1 MAAISSDVLY
11 RSSVLKLLLWF
22 GGGLF
27 LVMSLLM
34 QQLYQNSLQ
43 TYQQSLDDLLR
54 QETELFSQLAAVAD
68 TSVIQANIETRR
80 KGSLYYYYLGQG
92 GSQQGTTAAPDYP
105 AIANVQSGSQRQG
118 MRATKVILQDGTP
131 LVIGISE
138 QVYQQ
143 FQNNLNVRFLWAT
156 FVPFMGVFAA
166 AVWFALN
173 ILTRLNKVNQSMNQ
187 VMCGERGVRLKVSA
201 ATDEFDLLA
210 IHLNT
215 MLEQMEQNEARL
227 RSLTVDIAHDLRTP
241 MARLKLRV
249 ETLLEQGELGSRE
262 EEELRYLQQ
271 DFDQLLDTF
280 SGMMELYNLSQGVHQ
295 SIHQGSTKITLEPL
309 DLKPII
315 LDVLDFME
323 PCANEKEQALSYR
336 CDVPCLV
343 MGNRNLLFRAICNL
357 LDNAIKYTP
366 AGGNI
371 EIASDCFG
379 VLVADN
385 GPGIADKDKRRVLD
399 QLVRL
404 DPSRT
409 SSGFGLGLAF
419 VNTVAQ
425 LHAGRIVL
433 SDNHPGLRARLLL
446 NRSDGII

>member
-34 QQLYQNSLQ
+34 QQLYQNSLH

-54 QETELFSQLAAVAD
+54 QETELFNQLASVAD
-68 TSVIQANIETRR
+68 TQVIRANIETRR
-80 KGSLYYYYLGQG
+80 KSSLYYYYLGQG
-92 GSQQGTTAAPDYP
+92 SQQDDKAVVPDYP

-118 MRATKVILQDGTP
+118 MRATKVTLHDGTP

-138 QVYQQ
+138 QVYKQ

-173 ILTRLNKVNQSMNQ
+173 ILNRLNKVNQSMNQ

-215 MLEQMEQNEARL
+215 MLAQMEQNEARL

-249 ETLLEQGELGSRE
+249 ETLLEQGELASHQE
-262 EEELRYLQQ
+262 QELRYLQQ
-271 DFDQLLDTF
+271 DFDQLLNTF
-280 SGMMELYNLSQGVHQ
+280 SGMMELYNLNQGRTQ
-295 SIHQGSTKITLEPL
+295 IRLEPL

-323 PCANEKEQALSYR
+323 PCAKEKAQALSYR
-336 CDVPCLV
+336 CDVSCLV

-357 LDNAIKYTP
+357 VDNAIKYTQV
-366 AGGNI
+366 GGEI

-385 GPGIADKDKRRVLD
+385 GPGIADKDKARVLD

-433 SDNHPGLRARLLL
+433 SDNYPGLRARLML
-446 NRSDGII
+446 NRAEA

>member
-1 MAAISSDVLY
+1 MASISSDVLY
-11 RSSVLKLLLWF
+11 RSSILKLLLWF

-54 QETELFSQLAAVAD
+54 QESQLFSQLAAVAD
-68 TSVIQANIETRR
+68 TDSIIKSIDTR
-80 KGSLYYYYLGQG
+80 KQSSLYYYQLYQA
-92 GSQQGTTAAPDYP
+92 SPHYVATPIPDYP
-105 AIANVQSGSQRQG
+105 AIANVKSTGQSQG
-118 MRATKVILQDGTP
+118 MRATKVLLKDGTP
-131 LVIGISE
+131 LVIGINDS
-138 QVYQQ
+138 VYQQ

-215 MLEQMEQNEARL
+215 MLAQMEQNESRL

-241 MARLKLRV
+241 MARLKLRID
-249 ETLLEQGELGSRE
+249 TLLEQVNLAPQVADELSFV
-262 EEELRYLQQ
+262 QQ
-271 DFDQLLDTF
+271 DFNQLLDTF
-280 SGMMELYNLSQGVHQ
+280 SGMMELYNLSQ
-295 SIHQGSTKITLEPL
+295 SRANIALEPI

-323 PCANEKEQALSYR
+323 PCAKEKSQLLIYR
-336 CDVPCLV
+336 CDVACLV
-343 MGNRNLLFRAICNL
+343 SGNRNLLFRALCNL
-357 LDNAIKYTP
+357 IDNAIKYTP
-366 AGGNI
+366 SGGQI

-385 GPGIADKDKRRVLD
+385 GPGIDDKDKTRVLD

-404 DPSRT
+404 DPSRS

-425 LHAGRIVL
+425 LHGGRIVL
-433 SDNHPGLRARLLL
+433 SDNQPGLRARLLL
-446 NRSDGII
+446 SRAD